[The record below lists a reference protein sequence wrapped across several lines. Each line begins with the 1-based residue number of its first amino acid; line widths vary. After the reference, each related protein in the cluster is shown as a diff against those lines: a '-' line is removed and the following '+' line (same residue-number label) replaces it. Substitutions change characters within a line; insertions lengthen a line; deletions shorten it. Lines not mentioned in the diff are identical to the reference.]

1 MKDPNKFG
9 DRLKKAIK
17 EAGLTQKE
25 LSEILRIHQETITN
39 YVKGTIPRADIL
51 LKIAE
56 ILNVS
61 PAWLLNGKERA
72 TEVTHRDPDF
82 GARLAEAL
90 AARGIT
96 VEQAASALEVRQ
108 EKVEGIL
115 AGEIPN
121 AKTLLKL
128 ARLAG
133 VSMEWLLSG
142 EGAGP
147 PQTAKDPFLT
157 AVDNFTKAML
167 ELKKMFAALQ
177 AGGKPPP
184 GTQDEAA
191 ALDQTIETQFYRILP
206 GLSKEEREK
215 LYRYLEYLLESRE
228 SQKISGS
235 SGDSGEKIIHQ
246 SLLK

>member
-1 MKDPNKFG
+1 M
-9 DRLKKAIK
+9 
-17 EAGLTQKE
+17 
-25 LSEILRIHQETITN
+25 TN

-51 LKIAE
+51 FQLARAI
-56 ILNVS
+56 NVS
-61 PAWLLNGKERA
+61 PYWLLTGENIETGEKLLK
-72 TEVTHRDPDF
+72 DPDF

-96 VEQAASALEVRQ
+96 VEQAASALEVPQ

-115 AGEIPN
+115 AGEIPD

-147 PQTAKDPFLT
+147 PRTAEQSNKDPFLT

-177 AGGKPPP
+177 AGGKPPT

-215 LYRYLEYLLESRE
+215 LYRYLEYLLESRQT
-228 SQKISGS
+228 QKISGS
-235 SGDSGEKIIHQ
+235 SGDSGEKILQ
-246 SLLK
+246 LK